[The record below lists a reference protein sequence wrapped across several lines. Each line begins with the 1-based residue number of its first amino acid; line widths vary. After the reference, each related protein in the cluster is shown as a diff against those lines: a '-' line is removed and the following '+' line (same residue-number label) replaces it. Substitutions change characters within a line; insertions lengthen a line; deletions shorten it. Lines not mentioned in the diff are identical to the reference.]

1 MAVFLIPAA
10 VMVFAINLFPK
21 LLNYLSTG
29 SLGAQKVIVIDAPQ
43 SFMDFPGKKQDLY
56 KYEFVTSADLIEQF
70 QELSEDV
77 GYRLVKDG
85 TLVVAFGGAEDVDF
99 DATVK
104 EGYRK
109 IFQENKIQNDLVNC
123 YVFFDQEKFLTEA
136 KADQYTVDVLDT
148 YKNYLHDMYFEE
160 FVGKTVETF
169 TVDEYNPITFILNN
183 RSVANTAAAHVIP
196 GIMAILMYYCSY
208 SLACDMIAME
218 KNRGFLN
225 KLVMTPASPKAI
237 LWGKAL
243 AVNLLVTGSS
253 LITFLFLFLSSWLN
267 RSNDAG
273 SLLPFGLMLMPD
285 QLIYMILAIPA
296 VTLVMTAFCFLVALE
311 LEKFEDAVAN
321 LQFVLLLLLVGFF
334 IQMFYYW
341 DPVYIE
347 FLIPAHNFIVL
358 LKQIIL
364 SEVTIFQF
372 ITVVAVDV
380 LLGVFML
387 RRCARMLEGGEDD
400 RSKKR
405 HKTILFR

>member
-56 KYEFVTSADLIEQF
+56 KYEFVTS
-70 QELSEDV
+70 
-77 GYRLVKDG
+77 
-85 TLVVAFGGAEDVDF
+85 GGPEDVDF

-136 KADQYTVDVLDT
+136 KADQYTVDVLDA

-237 LWGKAL
+237 
-243 AVNLLVTGSS
+243 
-253 LITFLFLFLSSWLN
+253 
-267 RSNDAG
+267 
-273 SLLPFGLMLMPD
+273 
-285 QLIYMILAIPA
+285 
-296 VTLVMTAFCFLVALE
+296 
-311 LEKFEDAVAN
+311 
-321 LQFVLLLLLVGFF
+321 
-334 IQMFYYW
+334 
-341 DPVYIE
+341 
-347 FLIPAHNFIVL
+347 
-358 LKQIIL
+358 
-364 SEVTIFQF
+364 
-372 ITVVAVDV
+372 
-380 LLGVFML
+380 
-387 RRCARMLEGGEDD
+387 
-400 RSKKR
+400 
-405 HKTILFR
+405 